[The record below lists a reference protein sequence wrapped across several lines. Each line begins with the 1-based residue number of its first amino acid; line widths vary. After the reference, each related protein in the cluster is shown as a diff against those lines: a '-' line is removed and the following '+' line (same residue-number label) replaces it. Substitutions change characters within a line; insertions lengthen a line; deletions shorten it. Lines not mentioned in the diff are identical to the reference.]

1 MTAGN
6 GSAAA
11 VGLAVGDTLSI
22 WTVGVAVTPTVPR
35 HSSAAADDSAYASAA
50 AAAAPATHT
59 ASAQSQQTD
68 TASPAALASPALPQ
82 HGHSTAPATAPNRT
96 IVRAPGLVRWVMPDA
111 GVYDTCMMSGYSGQV
126 LALSTPR
133 MHDGPLLARCFA
145 DMHVCL
151 GSATPLAFPPEGEVV
166 HWSASR
172 GGGGGHAYVGG
183 KVSIYITIS
192 RRPPCFLSSL
202 FIPFYPFLSFA
213 RFHHTP
219 LSQPLSPPLS
229 PSRTACP
236 TQRASLSYQPT

>member
-6 GSAAA
+6 GSAA
-11 VGLAVGDTLSI
+11 AVGDTLSI

-50 AAAAPATHT
+50 AAAAPAIHT

-68 TASPAALASPALPQ
+68 TASPAALASLALPQ

-111 GVYDTCMMSGYSGQV
+111 GVYDTCMLSGYSGQV

-166 HWSASR
+166 HWSASK
-172 GGGGGHAYVGG
+172 GGGGGMHTWGARCRSILLYLGDPL
-183 KVSIYITIS
+183 VS
-192 RRPPCFLSSL
+192 FLRFLSL

-229 PSRTACP
+229 PSRTARP